1 MLSEIMI
8 NVKYMLSK
16 PNHLFR
22 LKVKFLVQL
31 RQRKCCGPVRF
42 CVVRS
47 IIWSAGPHS
56 NWYFCLNSYIAI
68 STRITLLLHISGK
81 FLSSFIAFGFLPN
94 FVVKSH
100 AFIDFQNLTT
110 LFSHVQINVH
120 AYVRHNFFRLKFYP
134 VERI

>member
-1 MLSEIMI
+1 MLWS
-8 NVKYMLSK
+8 SK
-16 PNHLFR
+16 IL
-22 LKVKFLVQL
+22 
-31 RQRKCCGPVRF
+31 CGPVNYLVSWTTF
-42 CVVRS
+42 QLVFLLKFVHCNK
-47 IIWSAGPHS
+47 HE
-56 NWYFCLNSYIAI
+56 NHM
-68 STRITLLLHISGK
+68 LLLHISGK

-94 FVVKSH
+94 FVVNSH